1 MEVIYMK
8 ILITGI
14 EQMLLLALKKG
25 LKHFNIDVEV
35 SGDGIESYDMICA
48 NHYDLVVLDY
58 DVIGSDLEK
67 MIQASKKQEQKTKI
81 LILLEKE
88 KAKDMSALVKDA
100 ADDILFK
107 PFDYGELVAKIRA
120 LTKEEIIKDPTMLES
135 SGVRIDLVTKKVYVG
150 AYEKI
155 SLTPK
160 EYRILEFLVKNAGV
174 IVSAE
179 DIVNYVWGERADYSS
194 VSVKVHISKMRKKV
208 SDALNK
214 DPLLTVRGGGY
225 MFMQGL

>member
-1 MEVIYMK
+1 MK
-8 ILITGI
+8 ILIIGI
-14 EQMLLLALKKG
+14 EQSLIEALKKG
-25 LKHFNIDVEV
+25 LKQFNVDVEV
-35 SGDGIESYDMICA
+35 SGDGTGSYEMICA
-48 NHYDLVVLDY
+48 NHYDLVVLDFN
-58 DVIGSDLEK
+58 VVGLDLEK
-67 MIQASKKQEQKTKI
+67 IIQAANKQEQKTKT

-88 KAKDMSALVKDA
+88 KADEWNASIKDA
-100 ADDILFK
+100 VNDILFK

-120 LTKEEIIKDPTMLES
+120 LTKKEIKKDPTVLES
-135 SGVRIDLVTKKVYVG
+135 SGIRIDLTTKKVYVG
-150 AYEKI
+150 EFEKI
-155 SLTPK
+155 TLTPK

>member
-1 MEVIYMK
+1 MK
-8 ILITGI
+8 ILVAGI
-14 EQMLLLALKKG
+14 EPTLLSALKKG
-25 LKHFNIDVEV
+25 LNQFNIDVEV
-35 SGDGIESYDMICA
+35 SGDGTSSYEMICA
-48 NHYDLVVLDY
+48 NHYDLLVLDF
-58 DVIGSDLEK
+58 DVAGLDLEK
-67 MIQASKKQEQKTKI
+67 MIETAHKQEGKTKI
-81 LILLEKE
+81 LIILEKE
-88 KAKDMSALVKDA
+88 KVESLNAYIKEATDEF
-100 ADDILFK
+100 LFK
-107 PFDYGELVAKIRA
+107 PFDYGELVAKIRG
-120 LTKEEIIKDPTMLES
+120 LTKEEIKKDPTMLES
-135 SGVRIDLVTKKVYVG
+135 SGIRIDLVTKKVYVG

-155 SLTPK
+155 NLTPK